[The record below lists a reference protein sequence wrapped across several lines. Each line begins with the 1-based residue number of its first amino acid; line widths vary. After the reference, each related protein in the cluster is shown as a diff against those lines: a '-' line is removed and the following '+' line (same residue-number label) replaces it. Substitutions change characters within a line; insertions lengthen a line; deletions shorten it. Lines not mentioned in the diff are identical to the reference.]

1 MERYTNQDLRGG
13 VKSVL
18 LVSADAAIEAK
29 FSSGGVTVTLPSDGA
44 TLITPD
50 DDSALWSES
59 QSRHEGILSVEH
71 KLEFSVPLGHPAAEL
86 LQHSANGVIAV
97 VELTCGTRLLGGYSE
112 EFGAEQPLRTSSLK
126 ISSGRTRE
134 DDPQYK
140 VTLTA
145 IDTSAARVCTL
156 TQL

>member
-18 LVSADAAIEAK
+18 LVSADVAIEAK
-29 FSSGGVTVTLPSDGA
+29 FSSGGVKLTLPSDGA
-44 TLITPD
+44 TLDMPD

-59 QSRHEGILSVEH
+59 LNRHEGTQRVEH
-71 KLEFSVPLGHPAAEL
+71 FLEFTIPMGHPAAEL
-86 LQHSANGVIAV
+86 LQHSTGGVIAV
-97 VELTCGTRLLGGYSE
+97 MELTCGTRLLGGYSE
-112 EFGAEQPLRTSSLK
+112 EFGAEQPLKTSSLK
-126 ISSGRTRE
+126 TSSGRTRE
-134 DDPQYK
+134 DDPRCK
-140 VTLTA
+140 VTLTS

>member
-18 LVSADAAIEAK
+18 LVSADAAIEAV
-29 FSSGGVTVTLPSDGA
+29 FSSGGVKVTLPSDEA
-44 TLITPD
+44 TLVTPD

-59 QSRHEGILSVEH
+59 QSRHEGTLSVEH
-71 KLEFSVPLGHPAAEL
+71 ILEFTVPMGHPAAVL
-86 LQHSANGVIAV
+86 LQHSAKGVIAV

-112 EFGAEQPLRTSSLK
+112 EFGAEQPLKVSLLK
-126 ISSGRTRE
+126 ITSGRTRE
-134 DDPQYK
+134 DDPLCK

>member
-1 MERYTNQDLRGG
+1 MDRYTNQDLRGG

-18 LVSADAAIEAK
+18 IVSADADIKAV
-29 FSSGGVTVTLPSDGA
+29 FSSEGVNITLPSDEV

-50 DDSALWSES
+50 DDSALWSDTL
-59 QSRHEGILSVEH
+59 SRLQGTRRVEH
-71 KLEFSVPLGHPAAEL
+71 KLEFTLPMNHPATEL
-86 LQHSANGVIAV
+86 LQHSTKGVIAV

-112 EFGAEQPLRTSSLK
+112 EFGAEQPLKASLLK
-126 ISSGRTRE
+126 NTSGRTRE
-134 DDPQYK
+134 DDPLCK

-156 TQL
+156 TLL

>member
-1 MERYTNQDLRGG
+1 M
-13 VKSVL
+13 L

-29 FSSGGVTVTLPSDGA
+29 FSSGGVSITLPSVGA
-44 TLITPD
+44 TLVTPD

-59 QSRHEGILSVEH
+59 QSRHEGTPRVEH
-71 KLEFSVPLGHPAAEL
+71 KLEFSVPMGHPVTGL
-86 LQHSANGVIAV
+86 LQNSVKGVIAV

-112 EFGAEQPLRTSSLK
+112 EFGAEQPLKATLK
-126 ISSGRTRE
+126 ITSGRTRE
-134 DDPQYK
+134 DDPLCK